1 MLSTAQLASMQV
13 TIAGSLPDLC
23 TIEHVSKVADGA
35 GGVTGPVEKSVAVPV
50 RYAEVTDR
58 RSGPVTTDVLF
69 GNPAWMFTFTAGT
82 DIGIVDR
89 IHVDNRTWEVKA
101 VFNRTW
107 EVSLRVFATEL
118 ARGLALL

>member
-1 MLSTAQLASMQV
+1 MVATVTA
-13 TIAGSLPDLC
+13 SLPDLC

-35 GGVTGPVEKSVAVPV
+35 GGVTGQVERSTSVPV

-69 GNPAWMFTFTAGT
+69 GNPAWMFTFAAFT

-89 IHVDNRTWEVKA
+89 IHVDDRTWEVKA

-107 EVSLRVFATEL
+107 EISLRVFATEL
-118 ARGLALL
+118 ARGLGLL